1 MKIRIED
8 DFEDGLIDEKYLTNI
23 PASSVGNPPQI
34 EFRKTKTSL
43 AHLINLSRFQQYH
56 KFLSKKGVFEKEL
69 NIIEIGPGYGAAA
82 YNFIKLNNVNSYT
95 LVDLKENL
103 INSHFYLTE
112 NFPDWKINLIDE
124 VNPPL
129 FSGKVLNFITADRF
143 GDFFKSSQFDLFIN
157 SDSFGEMPRDTAR
170 EYLLRLS
177 KIMKEEGIMISMN
190 GHRRGQ
196 YDLGGLLKV
205 SDYGYSS
212 FENLSF
218 NYKES
223 FSSSLDDFGHLSIFL
238 NKNPTKDLTKF
249 YDVLGDLFILGVNKD
264 LDSIIDRLNT
274 GIINKFDLEQINLWD
289 DLLNGK
295 KISSNDSIS
304 RFIIFIREAIENK
317 TICKE
322 EYEYL
327 RTNLSSPQALY
338 FCELSKLI
346 VDRNWKSIE
355 PKHQSNI
362 LRFLFSDALRFK
374 KFSWL
379 KRIIFLE
386 IRRAQMQK
394 IIYPR
399 RSFNLPTILKIRR
412 FITYLSEKL

>member
-1 MKIRIED
+1 
-8 DFEDGLIDEKYLTNI
+8 
-23 PASSVGNPPQI
+23 
-34 EFRKTKTSL
+34 
-43 AHLINLSRFQQYH
+43 
-56 KFLSKKGVFEKEL
+56 
-69 NIIEIGPGYGAAA
+69 
-82 YNFIKLNNVNSYT
+82 
-95 LVDLKENL
+95 
-103 INSHFYLTE
+103 
-112 NFPDWKINLIDE
+112 
-124 VNPPL
+124 
-129 FSGKVLNFITADRF
+129 
-143 GDFFKSSQFDLFIN
+143 
-157 SDSFGEMPRDTAR
+157 MPFDTAR
-170 EYLLRLS
+170 EYLLSLP
-177 KIMKEEGIMISMN
+177 KLMKEEGILISMN

-196 YDLGGLLKV
+196 YELGGLLKV
-205 SDYGYSS
+205 SDYGYNS
-212 FENLSF
+212 FTNLNF
-218 NYKES
+218 DYKEL
-223 FSSSLDDFGHLSIFL
+223 FTSSLDDFGHLSIYL
-238 NKNPTKDLTKF
+238 KKSSTEDLTKI
-249 YDVLGDLFILGVNKD
+249 YDVLGDLFLFGVNKD
-264 LDSIIDRLNT
+264 LDNLIHRLNT
-274 GIINKFDLEQINLWD
+274 GLLNKSDLEQINIWD
-289 DLLNGK
+289 DLLNEK

-304 RFIIFIREAIENK
+304 RYMIFLREAIENK

-412 FITYLSEKL
+412 FITYLSVKL